1 MPAQDHARR
10 SVQVTV
16 RNRARWLS
24 QNERIL
30 APSRSVGRFPGWDK
44 REKGEDMP
52 KKRTR
57 ETIFTIGVVVGAT
70 LAAAAARAED
80 GVPQSGRMIL
90 AQQQLTPEEE
100 QRRRQQQRQQRREQ
114 GGDQQQQQLQR
125 PQHNQGGQN
134 ERQRS
139 QGQDNRQIQ
148 QGQQPGQDDRQR
160 RRERVQDNQNQQQ
173 EQLRQKRD
181 DDRRKAE
188 QERLKRDAEERQ
200 RREQADRAREKAKAD
215 QERAQQERQR
225 QIEQDRAKKDAERN
239 QLQQKRDQA
248 TDRNKRDNDQDRL
261 KKDADRG
268 ERLRRDQATQPGQP
282 DGDRK
287 QAGPDDRRERARER
301 VEKRREAV
309 KNRFEEKT
317 ISSQEREER
326 RKARREFTKENLKDI
341 AKERKERRDAN
352 GRVIIEE
359 PDRRRIV
366 RFNNKVI
373 IQHDETERLRG
384 GYRDVRQERG
394 PNGRT
399 QTIIV
404 RGGGVKIINITDN
417 DGRLVRR
424 VKVLPDGRQFVLI
437 NNEYR
442 SGRRHRN
449 YDDDR
454 GGFGFYVDLPDFE
467 IGIPEREYYVELD
480 EADEN
485 EIEDVLTAEP
495 LGDLE
500 SDYTLDEIRYSPDI
514 RKHLRKLNVNNVN
527 FEFGSWEIRADQ
539 IDKLAVVAR
548 VIKRIVEDNPEE
560 VFLIAG
566 HTDAVGSDED
576 NLSLSDR
583 RAEAVARVLTDEF
596 GVPPENLVTQGYGET
611 ELLVATSGPEVR
623 NRRVDFM
630 RITSALAQKE

>member
-1 MPAQDHARR
+1 
-10 SVQVTV
+10 
-16 RNRARWLS
+16 
-24 QNERIL
+24 
-30 APSRSVGRFPGWDK
+30 
-44 REKGEDMP
+44 MP

-70 LAAAAARAED
+70 LAATAARAED
-80 GVPQSGRMIL
+80 GIPQSGRMIL

-100 QRRRQQQRQQRREQ
+100 QRRRQRQQRREQ
-114 GGDQQQQQLQR
+114 GGDQQQKQQR
-125 PQHNQGGQN
+125 PQQNQGGQN

-139 QGQDNRQIQ
+139 QGQDNRQLQ
-148 QGQQPGQDDRQR
+148 QGQQPRQDDGQ

-200 RREQADRAREKAKAD
+200 RREQADKAREKAKTD
-215 QERAQQERQR
+215 QERAAQQERQK

-248 TDRNKRDNDQDRL
+248 DDRNKRNDDQDRL

-268 ERLRRDQATQPGQP
+268 ERFRRDQGGQP
-282 DGDRK
+282 DGGK
-287 QAGPDDRRERARER
+287 KEAGPTDRRER
-301 VEKRREAV
+301 VLKRREAI
-309 KNRFEEKT
+309 KDKFQEKAV
-317 ISSQEREER
+317 SQEEREER
-326 RKARREFTKENLKDI
+326 RKVRREFTKENLKDI
-341 AKERKERRDAN
+341 AKGRKERREAD
-352 GRVIIEE
+352 GRVVIEE
-359 PDRRRIV
+359 PDRRSIV

-373 IQHDETERLRG
+373 IRHDETERLRG
-384 GYRDVRQERG
+384 AYRDVRQERG
-394 PNGRT
+394 PNGRV
-399 QTIIV
+399 QTTIV

-417 DGRLVRR
+417 DGHLVRR
-424 VKVLPDGRQFVLI
+424 VKVLPDGRQFVLV

-449 YDDDR
+449 RDDDR
-454 GGFGFYVDLPDFE
+454 GGFGFYVDLPDFQ
-467 IGIPEREYYVELD
+467 IGIPERDYYVELD

-495 LGDLE
+495 LEDLE

-514 RKHLRKLNVNNVN
+514 RKRLRKLSLNNVN
-527 FEFGSWEIRADQ
+527 FEFGSWEIRSDQ
-539 IDKLAVVAR
+539 IDKLAGVAR
-548 VIKRIVEDNPEE
+548 VIKRIVEDNPDE

-611 ELLVATSGPEVR
+611 ELLVASGGPEVR

>member
-1 MPAQDHARR
+1 
-10 SVQVTV
+10 
-16 RNRARWLS
+16 
-24 QNERIL
+24 
-30 APSRSVGRFPGWDK
+30 
-44 REKGEDMP
+44 MP

-70 LAAAAARAED
+70 LAATAARAED
-80 GVPQSGRMIL
+80 GIPQSGRMIL

-114 GGDQQQQQLQR
+114 GGDQQQKQQR
-125 PQHNQGGQN
+125 PQQNQGGQN

-139 QGQDNRQIQ
+139 QGQDNRQLQ
-148 QGQQPGQDDRQR
+148 QGQQQRQDDGQR
-160 RRERVQDNQNQQQ
+160 RRERAQDNQNQQQ

-188 QERLKRDAEERQ
+188 QERQKRDAEERQ
-200 RREQADRAREKAKAD
+200 RREQADKAREKAKAD
-215 QERAQQERQR
+215 QERAAQQDRQR
-225 QIEQDRAKKDAERN
+225 QIEQDRARKDAERN

-248 TDRNKRDNDQDRL
+248 DDRNKRNDDQDRL

-268 ERLRRDQATQPGQP
+268 ERFRRDQGSQPGQP
-282 DGDRK
+282 DGGRK

-317 ISSQEREER
+317 ISGEEREER

-341 AKERKERRDAN
+341 AKERKERREAD
-352 GRVIIEE
+352 GRVVIEE

-366 RFNNKVI
+366 RFNNRVI
-373 IQHDETERLRG
+373 IRHDETERLRG

-399 QTIIV
+399 QTTIV

-417 DGRLVRR
+417 EGHLVRR
-424 VKVLPDGRQFVLI
+424 VKVLPDGRRFVLV

-449 YDDDR
+449 RDDDR

-467 IGIPEREYYVELD
+467 IGIPERDYYVELD

-495 LGDLE
+495 LEDLE

-514 RKHLRKLNVNNVN
+514 RKRLRKLSVNNVN

-539 IDKLAVVAR
+539 IDKLAGVAR
-548 VIKRIVEDNPEE
+548 VIKRIVEDNPDE

-611 ELLVATSGPEVR
+611 ELLVASGGPEVR